1 MNKRDEYHLL
11 RTGYREAEKITK
23 IHSHSFYCASLL
35 LPPRIQKA
43 AYSIYAVCRLSD
55 EAVDSSSPQSQVAG
69 LNKIREKVAQAY
81 SQKTIAD
88 PLGTAF
94 QKTVRD
100 HHIPQEYF
108 NVLFTGMIADLTKN
122 RYKDFNELYEYCYE
136 IAGIVGLMMLSIF
149 EYTSPEAKKYAVD
162 LGIAMQLTNI
172 IRDINEDLARGRI
185 YLPQDEMARFNIS
198 EDTLREKQVTPDFKA
213 FMQFQIQRAHEYYS
227 SAAKG
232 IPLLR
237 GKRVRFVSTAMKE
250 FYEGI
255 LTVIEKKRYDIFSG
269 RAYTTA
275 AQKAVIT
282 LKILGK
288 AHR

>member
-1 MNKRDEYHLL
+1 MNKHDEYRLL
-11 RTGYREAEKITK
+11 RTGYLEAKNVTK
-23 IHSHSFYCASLL
+23 IHSHSFYYASLI

-55 EAVDSSSPQSQVAG
+55 EAIDSSSPQSQVAG
-69 LNKIREKVAQAY
+69 LNKIREKVAHAY
-81 SQKTIAD
+81 SHKTIAD
-88 PLGTAF
+88 PLGIVF

-100 HHIPQEYF
+100 YHIPQEYF

-122 RYKDFNELYEYCYE
+122 RYKNFNELYDYCYE

-172 IRDINEDLARGRI
+172 IRDIKEDWERGRV
-185 YLPQDEMARFNIS
+185 YLPQDEMSRFNIS
-198 EDTLREKQVTPDFKA
+198 EDTLREGRVTPDFKA
-213 FMQFQIQRAHEYYS
+213 FMQFQIQRAREYYTN
-227 SAAKG
+227 AAKG
-232 IPLLR
+232 IPLLK
-237 GKRVRFVSTAMKE
+237 GKRVRFVSMAMTE
-250 FYEGI
+250 FYKEI
-255 LTVIEKKRYDIFSG
+255 LTVIEKKGYDIFSG

-275 AQKAVIT
+275 AQKTVIT

-288 AHR
+288 AIR